1 MLKVKPLKILVVD
14 DNHLFR
20 ESLTVLMEKHRY
32 TVVGKTD
39 QIQEACS
46 LIEEKQPDIIF
57 LDLVMPEQDTL
68 KFISQVKK
76 QHPKISIIVCSSLT
90 EEHIV
95 LKALETGCFD
105 YIFKPLD
112 EERLVQ
118 SVEKAGAA

>member
-1 MLKVKPLKILVVD
+1 MLKKNSIKILIVD
-14 DNHLFR
+14 DSHLFR
-20 ESLTVLMEKHRY
+20 ESLATLMEKHRF
-32 TVVGKTD
+32 TIIGKTD
-39 QIQEACS
+39 QVEEALN
-46 LIEEKQPDIIF
+46 LIEEKQVDVIC

-95 LKALETGCFD
+95 SKVLESGCFD

-112 EERLVQ
+112 EERLIQ